1 MEQYMRIPST
11 ARTQDAERSRVQC
24 VLFDLDGTLVDTAPD
39 LGGSAN
45 YVRAQ
50 LGLPPLPI
58 DDYRPFASAGARG
71 LLGKAIGI
79 QPDDTAFPAHR
90 DTFLN
95 HYRANLS
102 KASSLFP
109 GMEELLAT
117 MEQRGIRWG
126 VVTNKPSWLTNPLMQ
141 ELQLSQRSACTVS
154 ADEVTK
160 PKPAPDSILLAC
172 SQIKL
177 SPNDCVYVGDD
188 KRDIDAGRAA
198 GMKTIAADW
207 GYLGEAG
214 PIHTWGAD
222 LIASTPTDIV
232 KLLA

>member
-1 MEQYMRIPST
+1 MKFR
-11 ARTQDAERSRVQC
+11 ARC

-45 YVRAQ
+45 YVREQ
-50 LGLPPLPI
+50 LGLPPLPL
-58 DDYRPFASAGARG
+58 DDYRPVASAGARG
-71 LLGKAIGI
+71 LLGKALDIT
-79 QPDDTAFPAHR
+79 PDDASFPVHR

-102 KASSLFP
+102 RRSALFA
-109 GMEELLAT
+109 GMDDLLRWF
-117 MEQRGIRWG
+117 EQQDIRWG

-141 ELQLSQRSACTVS
+141 ELNLSARSACTIS
-154 ADEVTK
+154 ADQVSK

-172 SQIKL
+172 SQLNL
-177 SPNDCVYVGDD
+177 SPVDCLYVGDD

-207 GYLGEAG
+207 GYLGNEG

-222 LIASTPTDIV
+222 AIAATPME
-232 KLLA
+232 LLRLLQALPSKSPARDPA

>member
-1 MEQYMRIPST
+1 MKFK
-11 ARTQDAERSRVQC
+11 VQC

-45 YVRAQ
+45 YVRQQ
-50 LGLPPLPI
+50 LGMPALPL
-58 DDYRPFASAGARG
+58 DDYRPVASAGARG
-71 LLGKAIGI
+71 LLGKALGI
-79 QPDDTAFPAHR
+79 KPDDAAFPMHR

-102 KASSLFP
+102 RASTLFP
-109 GMEELLAT
+109 GMDDFLKTL
-117 MEQRGIRWG
+117 EQRGIRWG
-126 VVTNKPSWLTNPLMQ
+126 VVTNKPSWLTNPLMD
-141 ELQLSQRSACTVS
+141 ELKLSQRSACTIS
-154 ADEVTK
+154 ADEVPK

-172 SQIKL
+172 SRLKL
-177 SPNDCVYVGDD
+177 SPADCIYVGDD

-198 GMKTIAADW
+198 GMKTVAADW

-222 LIASTPTDIV
+222 VIATTPTDLTN
-232 KLLA
+232 LLL